1 MADGVYGIGSGNTS
15 GINAWYLRREKKNED
30 VDQEN
35 AQNQEQVS
43 YTKADIDESKVW
55 AFMANNSAFSQI
67 INTDSSTEGVNF
79 DVEGVTER
87 MEDWMPKFEEF
98 YAIIEAEVGAA
109 LAPLVMDLVMDKLMG
124 MY

>member
-15 GINAWYLRREKKNED
+15 GVNAWYLRREKKNED

-35 AQNQEQVS
+35 AQNQEQTT
-43 YTKADIDESKVW
+43 YTKSDIDESKVW
-55 AFMANNSAFSQI
+55 AFMANNSAFSPI
-67 INTDSSTEGVNF
+67 VGAGSASEDVRF

-98 YAIIEAEVGAA
+98 YAIIEAEVGAV